1 MRALARL
8 LPVPALLVLLAAPAA
23 AQDVCAPSD
32 LERFAAAALVA
43 DADLRKGAGEALA
56 ACAAFALAQFRNT
69 GEIEERVLVQIAAL
83 AGRTSY
89 ATYAADEIPKASPEL
104 VSLLGSA
111 FRAFYP
117 HLRGF
122 CDMVV
127 EEAKPERVGQ
137 DADLVIF
144 STPDRVG
151 MSYANQLVGAGLRVL
166 DYSGDFRF
174 ATPPLYEWYA
184 KAHPSVAG
192 KPHLAPNLFDRAVYG
207 VPELNRARIREASV
221 VGNPGCFAI
230 AMILSLLPAIKAGLI
245 DPRSIISDGKTGIS
259 GAGKKPTAT
268 NHFPERNE
276 SVTPYRVASHQ
287 HVYETVA
294 ALEAVAGEKV
304 GITFVPHLVP
314 LTRGIIVTS
323 YGQLRES
330 VPAAKIQAIYEE
342 CFASEPFV
350 RVLPTGMTPGPK
362 AVAGSNLCDVS
373 IAVDEENGR
382 LVMVGS
388 IDNLMKGQ
396 AGVALQNI
404 NIMFGFPETT
414 ALDRSPIYP

>member
-1 MRALARL
+1 MIRAQLVGATGYGGVGMVELLLRHPEIRL
-8 LPVPALLVLLAAPAA
+8 TSLLAVS
-23 AQDVCAPSD
+23 DVGKPLS
-32 LERFAAAALVA
+32 
-43 DADLRKGAGEALA
+43 
-56 ACAAFALAQFRNT
+56 
-69 GEIEERVLVQIAAL
+69 
-83 AGRTSY
+83 S
-89 ATYAADEIPKASPEL
+89 
-104 VSLLGSA
+104 
-111 FRAFYP
+111 FYP

-122 CDMVV
+122 CDTVV

-151 MSYANQLVGAGLRVL
+151 MSYADDLVGKGLRVL

-174 ATPPLYEWYA
+174 ETPALYEWYA
-184 KAHPSVAG
+184 KAHPNIAG
-192 KPHLAPNLFDRAVYG
+192 KPHLAPDLFDRSVYG
-207 VPELNRARIREASV
+207 IPELNRARIREASV
-221 VGNPGCFAI
+221 VGNPGCFAV
-230 AMILSLLPAIKAGLI
+230 AMILSLLPAIEARLI
-245 DPRSIISDGKTGIS
+245 EPRSIVSDGKTGIS
-259 GAGKKPTAT
+259 GAGKKPSAT

-294 ALEAVAGEKV
+294 ALEEVAGEKV

-323 YGQLRES
+323 YAQLRPGVDAS
-330 VPAAKIQAIYEE
+330 TIQAVYEKR
-342 CFASEPFV
+342 FADEPFV
-350 RVLPTGMTPGPK
+350 RVLPQGLTPGPK
-362 AVAGSNLCDVS
+362 TVAGSNLCDVS
-373 IAVDEENGR
+373 IVVDAENER

-414 ALDRSPIYP
+414 GLERSPIYP

>member
-1 MRALARL
+1 MVRAQIVGATGYGGVGMVEL
-8 LPVPALLVLLAAPAA
+8 LLRHPEIRVTSLLAVS
-23 AQDVCAPSD
+23 DVGKPLS
-32 LERFAAAALVA
+32 
-43 DADLRKGAGEALA
+43 
-56 ACAAFALAQFRNT
+56 
-69 GEIEERVLVQIAAL
+69 
-83 AGRTSY
+83 
-89 ATYAADEIPKASPEL
+89 
-104 VSLLGSA
+104 
-111 FRAFYP
+111 AFYP

-122 CDMVV
+122 CDTVV

-137 DADLVIF
+137 DAELVIF

-151 MSYANQLVGAGLRVL
+151 MGYAQQLVDAGIRIL

-174 ATPPLYEWYA
+174 ATLPLYEWYA

-192 KPHLAPNLFDRAVYG
+192 KPHLTPNLFERAVYG

-245 DPRSIISDGKTGIS
+245 DPKSIIADGKTGIS
-259 GAGKKPTAT
+259 GAGKKPSAT

-294 ALEAVAGEKV
+294 SLEAVAGEKV

-314 LTRGIIVTS
+314 LTRGIITTS
-323 YGQLRES
+323 YAQLRKDVS
-330 VPAAKIQAIYEE
+330 AKEIQAVYEE
-342 CFASEPFV
+342 TFKDEPFV
-350 RVLPTGMTPGPK
+350 RVLPPGLTPGPK
-362 AVAGSNLCDVS
+362 AVSGSNLCDVS
-373 IAVDEENGR
+373 VVLDEENGR

-404 NIMFGFPETT
+404 NIMFGFPEKT

>member
-1 MRALARL
+1 MVELLLRHPEIRL
-8 LPVPALLVLLAAPAA
+8 TSLLAVS
-23 AQDVCAPSD
+23 DVGKPLS
-32 LERFAAAALVA
+32 
-43 DADLRKGAGEALA
+43 
-56 ACAAFALAQFRNT
+56 
-69 GEIEERVLVQIAAL
+69 
-83 AGRTSY
+83 
-89 ATYAADEIPKASPEL
+89 
-104 VSLLGSA
+104 
-111 FRAFYP
+111 AFYP
-117 HLRGF
+117 HLRGY
-122 CDMVV
+122 CDQVV

-151 MSYANQLVGAGLRVL
+151 MGYASGLVERGMRVL

-174 ATPPLYEWYA
+174 ETPALYDWYA
-184 KAHPSVAG
+184 QAHPNIKG
-192 KPHLAPNLFDRAVYG
+192 KPHVSPELFERSVYG
-207 VPELNRARIREASV
+207 IPELNRARIREAKV
-221 VGNPGCFAI
+221 VGNPGCFAV

-323 YGQLRES
+323 YAQLREG
-330 VPAAKIQAIYEE
+330 ATAEQIQAVYEE
-342 CFASEPFV
+342 TFAGEPFV
-350 RVLPTGMTPGPK
+350 RVPPIGLTPGPK
-362 AVAGSNLCDVS
+362 AVSGSNLCDVS
-373 IAVDEENGR
+373 IAVDTDNGR

-404 NIMFGFPETT
+404 NLMFGFPETT
-414 ALDRSPIYP
+414 GLERSPIYP

>member
-1 MRALARL
+1 MVEL
-8 LPVPALLVLLAAPAA
+8 LLRHPEIRVTPLLAVS
-23 AQDVCAPSD
+23 DVGKPLS
-32 LERFAAAALVA
+32 
-43 DADLRKGAGEALA
+43 
-56 ACAAFALAQFRNT
+56 
-69 GEIEERVLVQIAAL
+69 
-83 AGRTSY
+83 
-89 ATYAADEIPKASPEL
+89 
-104 VSLLGSA
+104 
-111 FRAFYP
+111 AFYP

-137 DADLVIF
+137 DAELVIF

-151 MSYANQLVGAGLRVL
+151 MGYANQLVDAGVRIL

-174 ATPPLYEWYA
+174 ETPALYEWYA

-192 KPHLAPNLFDRAVYG
+192 KPHLALDLFNRSVYG

-230 AMILSLLPAIKAGLI
+230 AMVLSLLPAIKAGLI
-245 DPRSIISDGKTGIS
+245 DPKSIIADGKTGIS
-259 GAGKKPTAT
+259 GAGKKPSAT
-268 NHFPERNE
+268 NHYPERNE
-276 SVTPYRVASHQ
+276 SVTPYRVANHQ

-294 ALEAVAGEKV
+294 SLEAIAGEKV

-314 LTRGIIVTS
+314 ITRGIITTS
-323 YGQLRES
+323 YGQLRKEVS
-330 VPAAKIQAIYEE
+330 AKEIQAVYEDT
-342 CFASEPFV
+342 FKDEPFV
-350 RVLPTGMTPGPK
+350 RVLPLGLSPGPK

-382 LVMVGS
+382 LVMMGS

-414 ALDRSPIYP
+414 GLDRSPIYP

>member
-1 MRALARL
+1 M
-8 LPVPALLVLLAAPAA
+8 
-23 AQDVCAPSD
+23 
-32 LERFAAAALVA
+32 
-43 DADLRKGAGEALA
+43 
-56 ACAAFALAQFRNT
+56 
-69 GEIEERVLVQIAAL
+69 
-83 AGRTSY
+83 
-89 ATYAADEIPKASPEL
+89 
-104 VSLLGSA
+104 
-111 FRAFYP
+111 
-117 HLRGF
+117 
-122 CDMVV
+122 V

-137 DADLVIF
+137 DADIVIF

-151 MSYANQLVGAGLRVL
+151 MGYASQLVERGLRVL

-174 ATPPLYEWYA
+174 ATPALYEWYG
-184 KAHPSVAG
+184 KAHPNIAG
-192 KPHLAPNLFDRAVYG
+192 TPHLAPELFDRAVYG
-207 VPELNRARIREASV
+207 IPELHRARIREARI
-221 VGNPGCFAI
+221 VGNPGCFAV
-230 AMILSLLPAIKAGLI
+230 AMILSMLPAIKGGLI

-259 GAGKKPTAT
+259 GAGKKPSAT

-294 ALEAVAGEKV
+294 SLEAVAGEKV

-323 YGQLRES
+323 YATLREGVS
-330 VPAAKIQAIYEE
+330 ASQVQAVYEE
-342 CFASEPFV
+342 CFADEPFV
-350 RVLPTGMTPGPK
+350 RVLPLGLTPGPK

-373 IAVDEENGR
+373 VAVDADNGR

-414 ALDRSPIYP
+414 ALERSPIYP

>member
-1 MRALARL
+1 MIRAQIVGATGYGGVGMVELLLRHPEIRL
-8 LPVPALLVLLAAPAA
+8 TSLLAVS
-23 AQDVCAPSD
+23 DVGKP
-32 LERFAAAALVA
+32 L
-43 DADLRKGAGEALA
+43 
-56 ACAAFALAQFRNT
+56 
-69 GEIEERVLVQIAAL
+69 
-83 AGRTSY
+83 
-89 ATYAADEIPKASPEL
+89 
-104 VSLLGSA
+104 SA
-111 FRAFYP
+111 FYS

-127 EEAKPERVGQ
+127 EEAQPERVGQ

-151 MSYANQLVGAGLRVL
+151 MGYASQLVGQGVRML

-174 ATPPLYEWYA
+174 ATPALYEWYA
-184 KAHPSVAG
+184 KAHPSVGG
-192 KPHLAPNLFDRAVYG
+192 KPHLTPELFDRSVYG
-207 VPELNRARIREASV
+207 IPELHREKIREAKV
-221 VGNPGCFAI
+221 VGNPGCFAV
-230 AMILSLLPAIKAGLI
+230 AMILSLLPAIKSGLI
-245 DPRSIISDGKTGIS
+245 DPKSVISDGKTGIS
-259 GAGKKPTAT
+259 GAGKKPSAT
-268 NHFPERNE
+268 NHYPERNE

-314 LTRGIIVTS
+314 ITRGIIVTS
-323 YGQLRES
+323 YATLRNDVS
-330 VPAAKIQAIYEE
+330 AAEVQAVYEQH
-342 CFASEPFV
+342 FADEPFV
-350 RVLPTGMTPGPK
+350 RVLPLGLTPGPK

-373 IAVDEENGR
+373 VAVDAENGR

-404 NIMFGFPETT
+404 NLMFGFPETL

>member
-1 MRALARL
+1 MVRAQIVGGTGYGGVGMVEPL
-8 LPVPALLVLLAAPAA
+8 LRHPEIRVTSLLAVS
-23 AQDVCAPSD
+23 DVGKPLS
-32 LERFAAAALVA
+32 
-43 DADLRKGAGEALA
+43 
-56 ACAAFALAQFRNT
+56 
-69 GEIEERVLVQIAAL
+69 
-83 AGRTSY
+83 
-89 ATYAADEIPKASPEL
+89 
-104 VSLLGSA
+104 
-111 FRAFYP
+111 AFYP

-122 CDMVV
+122 CDMIV

-137 DADLVIF
+137 DAELVIF

-151 MSYANQLVGAGLRVL
+151 MSYANQLVDAGVRIL

-174 ATPPLYEWYA
+174 ETPALYEWYA

-192 KPHLAPNLFDRAVYG
+192 KPHLALDLFERSVYG

-245 DPRSIISDGKTGIS
+245 DPKSIISDGKTGIS

-268 NHFPERNE
+268 NHYPERNE

-294 ALEAVAGEKV
+294 ALEAIAGEKV

-314 LTRGIIVTS
+314 ITRGIITTS
-323 YGQLRES
+323 YGQLRKDIS
-330 VPAAKIQAIYEE
+330 AKEIQAVYEE
-342 CFASEPFV
+342 AFKDEPFV
-350 RVLPTGMTPGPK
+350 RVLPLGMSPGPK

-382 LVMVGS
+382 LVMMGS

-414 ALDRSPIYP
+414 GLDRSPIYP

>member
-1 MRALARL
+1 MVELLIRHPEIRL
-8 LPVPALLVLLAAPAA
+8 TSLLA
-23 AQDVCAPSD
+23 VSD
-32 LERFAAAALVA
+32 IGKPL
-43 DADLRKGAGEALA
+43 
-56 ACAAFALAQFRNT
+56 
-69 GEIEERVLVQIAAL
+69 
-83 AGRTSY
+83 S
-89 ATYAADEIPKASPEL
+89 S
-104 VSLLGSA
+104 
-111 FRAFYP
+111 FYP
-117 HLRGF
+117 HLRGY
-122 CDMVV
+122 CDQVV

-151 MSYANQLVGAGLRVL
+151 MGYAGKLVKDGLRVL

-174 ATPPLYEWYA
+174 ETPALYEWYA
-184 KAHPSVAG
+184 NAHPNVAG
-192 KPHLAPNLFDRAVYG
+192 KPHLAPELFDRSVYG
-207 VPELNRARIREASV
+207 IPEMNRARIREASV
-221 VGNPGCFAI
+221 VGNPGCFAV
-230 AMILSLLPAIKAGLI
+230 AMILSLLPAIKTGLI
-245 DPRSIISDGKTGIS
+245 DPRSIVSDGKTGIS

-294 ALEAVAGEKV
+294 ALEAVAGQKV

-323 YGQLRES
+323 YAQLRDGVSAEQ
-330 VPAAKIQAIYEE
+330 VQTIYEE
-342 CFASEPFV
+342 CFEGEPFV
-350 RVLPTGMTPGPK
+350 RVLPLGLTPGPK

-373 IAVDEENGR
+373 IAMDADNGR

-404 NIMFGFPETT
+404 NLMFGFPETT
-414 ALDRSPIYP
+414 GLDRSPIYP